1 MRFTK
6 TRRVGSRRTTSLTF
20 FSSKSIAAW
29 AWFLAL
35 KCFSKPAII
44 LRTASVSSSV
54 RCLPSGFSF
63 LGEGS
68 IAVVKC
74 RWEWRWR
81 RDGEERLGIEGRV
94 VRCFSSSD
102 KCKNEA
108 GKMGTFFPNW
118 FCHLLINCCN
128 HFKCANHF
136 LVYYCIVIVIAPW
149 KWDRKKQTEKTIG
162 FILITTRRNP
172 SESWDGI
179 GLANSMC
186 SSGNKLNFFFFF
198 SGAICN

>member
-1 MRFTK
+1 
-6 TRRVGSRRTTSLTF
+6 
-20 FSSKSIAAW
+20 
-29 AWFLAL
+29 
-35 KCFSKPAII
+35 
-44 LRTASVSSSV
+44 LRTASVSSFV

-81 RDGEERLGIEGRV
+81 RDGEEGD
-94 VRCFSSSD
+94 SD
-102 KCKNEA
+102 RIGYQNWLPKYFGLNHFLSLVNEA
-108 GKMGTFFPNW
+108 ENFHPSYGSYVGNFFLLTCFVFVIDVKYFKCETFFPNW
-118 FCHLLINCCN
+118 FCHLLIKCCN

-136 LVYYCIVIVIAPW
+136 LVYNCIVIVIVPW
-149 KWDRKKQTEKTIG
+149 KWNRKKQTEKTIG

-172 SESWDGI
+172 SEIWDGI

-198 SGAICN
+198 SGAIWN

>member
-35 KCFSKPAII
+35 RCFSKPAII
-44 LRTASVSSSV
+44 LRTASVSSPV

-63 LGEGS
+63 LGEDS

-81 RDGEERLGIEGRV
+81 RDGEEREIQTELATRIGYQNILDWIFFFLLSMRQKIFLHHTDHMRV
-94 VRCFSSSD
+94 I
-102 KCKNEA
+102 
-108 GKMGTFFPNW
+108 FFIDVFRDRR
-118 FCHLLINCCN
+118 FCHLLIKCCN

-149 KWDRKKQTEKTIG
+149 KWNRKKQTEKKDW
-162 FILITTRRNP
+162 FYFDHH
-172 SESWDGI
+172 S
-179 GLANSMC
+179 
-186 SSGNKLNFFFFF
+186 
-198 SGAICN
+198 